1 MVTRGFCNG
10 VGSLIGIIQPN
21 EIQIL
26 HHSYKISVIGRA
38 GASPPSRTNGM
49 IFLFIRLIIY
59 NIIIIIILY
68 IIIISYI

>member
-1 MVTRGFCNG
+1 MVTRGFCNK

-26 HHSYKISVIGRA
+26 HHSYKISVIGQA

-49 IFLFIRLIIY
+49 IFLYNYIIY
-59 NIIIIIILY
+59 NLFILY
-68 IIIISYI
+68 IIIIIIY